1 MDTCQYFIV
10 YSLCCN
16 NRTRGKQCDKWG
28 GATRGYGMV
37 VYTHGVV
44 NLGGKMATLK
54 ANTQGIVR
62 VLTTNALEEHLF
74 I

>member
-1 MDTCQYFIV
+1 
-10 YSLCCN
+10 
-16 NRTRGKQCDKWG
+16 
-28 GATRGYGMV
+28 MV